1 MNAVERTR
9 AAGRFGPVALAAFAL
24 PPLWLLLMFGL
35 RLPEPVR
42 LAIGNWSTV
51 LPALLAG
58 VFAFR
63 LALLPHLERRL
74 RQGWAL
80 IGLALTTDAFGFVA
94 FGWYEAVLGID
105 PTYNWVNLPFY
116 GYFIA
121 MFFGLLLLT
130 PPSQT
135 RGERPLYALDVLAV
149 GLSGAMLLTEFVVHP
164 ILDDDSASHTLL
176 QVLTLAAYP
185 LLGALTLF
193 GVASLMMRLP
203 EGVERRPYLLLIA
216 AVALYLC
223 ADSAWSILAL
233 LGDYDTGAVSDLGW
247 LLGACMFLAATEMA
261 WREKRPAGF
270 VPGTYRD
277 HEYTRLMPYLAM
289 AVGMGVLLAG
299 ILGEARH
306 LVPLALFGSL
316 LALTVFWRQWL
327 AARSRHERAL
337 ADSRAS
343 AERRLAALVERS
355 SEVIFVLGPD
365 LRIRYAS
372 PGASRQFGVEAT
384 AAGALLLDAVH
395 AADQFRARA
404 ILDDL
409 LRNGTGSAVVEW
421 RLARAPDA
429 WVACENQL
437 SNQLHDPAVQGIV
450 VNVRDISERQ
460 ALEERLRRQALHDP
474 LTAVANRALFVDR
487 LMQALVRRQRLGGN
501 VAVLFIDLDHFK
513 LVNDSLGHLAGD
525 HLLRVAAQRL
535 LESVRAVDTVARLGG
550 DEFAVLLEDAGA
562 QNEVIGVAGRV
573 LHALATPFVVDA
585 RTTLLG
591 ASIGVAFAQ
600 PHDGAEEVMRNADL
614 AVYNAK
620 SGGRGR
626 VAVYA
631 PDMQHAVGTRL
642 RLHQA
647 LRKALAQDELGLHY
661 QPILALEDGAL
672 VGVEALLRFAPDGG
686 APLPP
691 AEIVAAAEE
700 AGLIDALGRLV
711 LVHALRDAVLLS
723 RQAQL
728 PALLL
733 HVNVSVLQ
741 LEDADFVRDLAAL
754 LTAND
759 WPAARLVL
767 EFDERIGKRRS
778 EQLLPVLTQLKGLGV
793 RLSIDNFG
801 IGEAALSVIERLPFD
816 VLKLSRHFVARLGES
831 EERAS
836 RALAE
841 ALVGL
846 GRAMELTTIGHG
858 VEDAR
863 QCAGLLAIGCRQAQG
878 YHLARP
884 MPRDELAGW
893 VRERV
898 PRD

>member
-1 MNAVERTR
+1 MTESMRVSRGT
-9 AAGRFGPVALAAFAL
+9 GLGPFALGAMVL

-35 RLPEPVR
+35 DLSEPVR
-42 LAIGNWSTV
+42 LAIGNWATV
-51 LPALLAG
+51 LPAALAG
-58 VFAFR
+58 AFAGR
-63 LALLPHLERRL
+63 LARLPHLDRRL
-74 RQGWAL
+74 RIGWAL
-80 IGLALTTDAFGFVA
+80 IAFALAADAFGFLA

-105 PTYNWVNLPFY
+105 PTFNWVNLPFY
-116 GYFIA
+116 VYFVA

-164 ILDDDSASHTLL
+164 ILDDHSTPHSLL
-176 QVLTLAAYP
+176 QILTLAAYP

-203 EGVERRPYLLLIA
+203 EGVERRPYVLLIA

-233 LGDYDTGAVSDLGW
+233 LDDYDTGAISDLGW
-247 LLGACMFLAATEMA
+247 LLGACTFLAATEMA
-261 WREKRPAGF
+261 WREKRASGF
-270 VPGTYRD
+270 VRSSYRTQ
-277 HEYTRLMPYLAM
+277 EYARLMPYLAM
-289 AVGMGVLLAG
+289 AVGMCVLLAG
-299 ILGEARH
+299 ILGEARD
-306 LVPLALFGSL
+306 LVPLALFGSV

-327 AARSRHERAL
+327 AARSHYDRAL
-337 ADSRAS
+337 ADTRAS

-355 SEVIFVLGPD
+355 AEVIFVLGPD

-372 PGASRQFGVEAT
+372 PGASRQFGAGAT

-404 ILDDL
+404 TIDDV
-409 LRNGTGSAVVEW
+409 LRGAGAVAIVEW
-421 RLARAPDA
+421 RLARAPET
-429 WVACENQL
+429 WVACENTI

-450 VNVRDISERQ
+450 VNARDIGERQ

-474 LTAVANRALFVDR
+474 LTAVANRALFIDR
-487 LMQALVRRQRLGGN
+487 LMQALVRRQRQGGN
-501 VAVLFIDLDHFK
+501 VAVLFVDLDHFK

-535 LESVRAVDTVARLGG
+535 TDSVRVVDTVARLAG

-573 LHALATPFVVDA
+573 LHALATPFLVDA

-591 ASIGVAFAQ
+591 ASVGVAFAD
-600 PHDGAEEVMRNADL
+600 HDDSAEDVMRNADL

-631 PDMQHAVGTRL
+631 PEMQQAVGTRL

-661 QPILALEDGAL
+661 QPIVALADGAL
-672 VGVEALLRFAPDGG
+672 IGVEALLRWSAAGE
-686 APLPP
+686 ASLPP
-691 AEIVAAAEE
+691 GEIVAAAEE

-711 LVHALRDAVLLS
+711 LVHALRDAVAL
-723 RQAQL
+723 RREVGL
-728 PALLL
+728 PQLLL
-733 HVNVSVLQ
+733 TVNVSVLQ
-741 LEDADFVRDLAAL
+741 LEDADFVRDLAAM
-754 LTAND
+754 LTANG
-759 WPAARLVL
+759 WPAEQLVL

-778 EQLLPVLTQLKGLGV
+778 EQLLPVLMQLKGLGV

-801 IGEAALSVIERLPFD
+801 IGEAALTMIERLPFD
-816 VLKLSRHFVARLGES
+816 VLKLSRHFVARLGEP

-846 GRAMELTTIGHG
+846 GRAMDLTTIGHG
-858 VEDAR
+858 VENA
-863 QCAGLLAIGCRQAQG
+863 QQSAELVAIGCRHAQG
-878 YHLARP
+878 FHLARP
-884 MPRDELAGW
+884 MPVDELGAWWRGHSA
-893 VRERV
+893 
-898 PRD
+898 RD